1 MKKIVAIIPA
11 SGKGSRF
18 GTSVPKQLHKIGNKL
33 VIFKTLEIFDL
44 NDIQKIY
51 LTVNEN
57 ILKNLLPLEKNINNK
72 VEILLAGGKT
82 RSETILNTLDR
93 LANDLADDDWVIVHD
108 AVRPFLDQ
116 KQLIEFIKVAKKSID
131 GAVMAIP
138 ATDTIKEVD
147 DNLNIKNTLDRTK
160 LWRAQTPQMF
170 PYGLLKNALK
180 NFEGIPTDESQAMEM
195 QGHNPK
201 IVLGDNDNIKITYP
215 EDLKIKCK

>member
-51 LTVNEN
+51 LTVNEI